1 MIRET
6 IVTMVE
12 PGGKIHIALI
22 GITADGDH
30 SLPFQGRAIA
40 YGRKSRVSER
50 KQRECSGFDSVSFRI
65 RFRRLWPKKATCDC
79 PAFQGRHE
87 LAFVNRDGLESTR
100 MSERKCSATPKAG

>member
-30 SLPFQGRAIA
+30 SLPFQGR
-40 YGRKSRVSER
+40 
-50 KQRECSGFDSVSFRI
+50 
-65 RFRRLWPKKATCDC
+65 
-79 PAFQGRHE
+79 HE
-87 LAFVNRDGLESTR
+87 LAFVNRDGLESTL